1 MQNCVTIPNGRQGA
15 WMEKKILI
23 ADDDAEIREL
33 VRMLLESDGYTVLE
47 AGDGKEAIAQM
58 SAEID
63 LVILD
68 VMMPEMSGY
77 KVCNTIRETSNV
89 PVLFLT
95 AKALDTDLTTG
106 FSSGGDDYLTKPFS
120 SAELLARVKSLLRR
134 YHVYKGK
141 ESSDSDTYLLRQGLR
156 VHQTFNEAYLD
167 EAEINLTELEY
178 QLLRLM
184 MRHPGK
190 IFSAQNLY
198 ESVWNEPYLSISANT
213 VMVHIK
219 KLRAKIEH
227 DPQNPAIIKTVWGK
241 GYRIV

>member
-1 MQNCVTIPNGRQGA
+1 
-15 WMEKKILI
+15 MEKKILVV
-23 ADDDAEIREL
+23 DDDAEIREL
-33 VRMLLESDGYTVLE
+33 VKMLLESDGYVVME
-47 AGDGKEAIAQM
+47 AEDGKSAIAQM
-58 SAEID
+58 TEEID

-95 AKALDTDLTTG
+95 AKGLDTDLTTG

-120 SAELLARVKSLLRR
+120 SAELLARVKALIRR
-134 YHVYKGK
+134 YQVYRGK
-141 ESSDSDTYLLRQGLR
+141 EAKDSDAYFRHQGLQ
-156 VHQTFNEAYLD
+156 VHKTFNEVYSGGHEL
-167 EAEINLTELEY
+167 NLTELEY

-184 MRHPGK
+184 MAYPGK

-198 ESVWNEPYLSISANT
+198 ESIWNEPYLSISANT

-219 KLRAKIEH
+219 KLRAKIEE
-227 DPQNPAIIKTVWGK
+227 DSQNPSIIKTVWGK